1 MARKALI
8 VKHAKFARR
17 RQRYYE
23 ACQAAKAAGQPVPP
37 KPKWYQPTK
46 WYNRC
51 AATGKTR
58 SFMRDFGV
66 SRQAFRN
73 YARQGIIMGLR
84 KSSW

>member
-8 VKHAKFARR
+8 VKHAKLEKV

-23 ACQAAKAAGQPVPP
+23 ACKAAKAAGQPVPP
-37 KPKWYQPTK
+37 KQRGYQPTK

-58 SFMRDFGV
+58 SFMRDYGV

-73 YARQGIIMGLR
+73 YAR
-84 KSSW
+84 K